1 MEVGHVFLL
10 FCYVQNRNLKDFA
23 LIKTSH
29 LHVIGERGLPKCKG
43 IESCLLEDN
52 LKNEHTNKQKP
63 LKPNKKKTKTTTTP
77 KQNKKQTQ
85 EKHYM
90 DKIFS
95 QV

>member
-1 MEVGHVFLL
+1 M
-10 FCYVQNRNLKDFA
+10 
-23 LIKTSH
+23 
-29 LHVIGERGLPKCKG
+29 GERGLPKCKG

-52 LKNEHTNKQKP
+52 LKNEHTTKQKP
-63 LKPNKKKTKTTTTP
+63 LKPKKNPKKTQKKTKTTQQP
-77 KQNKKQTQ
+77 QNKTKNKTQ

>member
-1 MEVGHVFLL
+1 M
-10 FCYVQNRNLKDFA
+10 
-23 LIKTSH
+23 
-29 LHVIGERGLPKCKG
+29 GERGLPKCKG

-63 LKPNKKKTKTTTTP
+63 LKPKKNPKKTQKKTKTTQQP
-77 KQNKKQTQ
+77 QNKTKNKTQ